1 MKRWYGGRECD
12 VRNEEEL
19 CSATAN
25 LAYLHNLMAGADV
38 LEEGTV
44 VREHD
49 LKEEYQRHNRE
60 LRKVRTFIRN
70 KVGKGEFELL
80 YLKEF
85 EEQHALGE
93 AVVRKLETDH
103 YETLRQKSK
112 TEHTNFEHFR
122 EDIQMADFYYF
133 LRKVMEKCQWNE
145 RIGNMLLETYDKGK
159 TISREELDYL
169 AVRLAYP
176 EKFWKVANSYYHSNK
191 AWIPEKSV
199 EKLQISI
206 AQTEKKNQFL
216 KDLFS
221 FHL

>member
-1 MKRWYGGRECD
+1 
-12 VRNEEEL
+12 
-19 CSATAN
+19 
-25 LAYLHNLMAGADV
+25 
-38 LEEGTV
+38 
-44 VREHD
+44 
-49 LKEEYQRHNRE
+49 
-60 LRKVRTFIRN
+60 
-70 KVGKGEFELL
+70 
-80 YLKEF
+80 
-85 EEQHALGE
+85 
-93 AVVRKLETDH
+93 
-103 YETLRQKSK
+103 
-112 TEHTNFEHFR
+112 
-122 EDIQMADFYYF
+122 MADFYYF

-169 AVRLAYP
+169 AVRLAYQ